1 MIFKYTLEVRNFEI
15 QKKNFEIFFSK
26 FRIRVWKKNEIRNFE
41 NKNFEKKNFE
51 IFFRISK
58 CGFSKFSDLGKI
70 SKFDFEILIRNSE
83 DFEILIRNSED
94 FEILIRKFDISK
106 FGSENLALT
115 EKAFNNH
122 TKVHTCRI
130 VAFI

>member
-26 FRIRVWKKNEIRNFE
+26 FRIWVWKKNEIRNFE

-51 IFFRISK
+51 FFFRISK
-58 CGFSKFSDLGKI
+58 CSFSKFSDLGKI

-83 DFEILIRNSED
+83 DFEIL
-94 FEILIRKFDISK
+94 LRKFDISK
-106 FGSENLALT
+106 FGSENLTLT